1 MKTRVVTALVAI
13 PPVLLAVLL
22 QTAWPLWALAS
33 IASYVG
39 TLELARLSG
48 RPRHLPLLASVLSV
62 GAAVLLVDPQALP
75 FSSHRALYLLF
86 AIGLI
91 GLPLSVQSR
100 SRANLWAVE
109 VASLWCAAPLM
120 LLVLAHRETAAAGL
134 WRVDSPVL
142 LVLLPLWAGDSAGLF
157 VGKKWGK
164 KLLAPNISPK
174 KTVVG
179 ALGNLVFCV
188 AVALGLS
195 LPLELPI
202 EIGLMCGLAAGILGQ
217 AGDLYQSAW
226 KRKVQVKDS
235 GSLLPGH
242 GGILDRLDSTY
253 FAAPAIL
260 SLLEASGHFAR

>member
-22 QTAWPLWALAS
+22 QTAWPIWVLAS
-33 IASYVG
+33 IASCVG

-48 RPRHLPLLASVLSV
+48 RPRHLPLLATLLSV
-62 GAAVLLVDPQALP
+62 GAAVLLVDPQSLP

-91 GLPLSVQSR
+91 GLPLSVQA
-100 SRANLWAVE
+100 RASAWAVE
-109 VASLWCAAPLM
+109 VASLWCAVPLM
-120 LLVLAHRETAAAGL
+120 LLVLAHHETAMAGL
-134 WRVDSPVL
+134 WRWDSPVL
-142 LVLLPLWAGDSAGLF
+142 LVLLPLWAGDTAGLLI
-157 VGKKWGK
+157 GKKWGK
-164 KLLAPNISPK
+164 RLLAPNISPK

-179 ALGNLVFCV
+179 AWGNLFFCV
-188 AVALGLS
+188 TMALGLS
-195 LPLELPI
+195 FPLELPLEL
-202 EIGLMCGLAAGILGQ
+202 GLMCGLAAGLLGQ

-260 SLLEASGHFAR
+260 SLLEASGYFAR